1 MTNAELWQ
9 HFKKEVPHLGFLV
22 TVGCTAAIA
31 KQANKQIEPKI
42 VEILSK

>member
-9 HFKKEVPHLGFLV
+9 HFKNEVPHLAFLV
-22 TVGCTAAIA
+22 TVGCTAAVA

-42 VEILSK
+42 AEILSK